1 MVGAEE
7 EEVVVDLGE
16 VMEEVVTED
25 GEADAEEAAVVIGE
39 AMVKV
44 KDFTRRTEE
53 KSLMFLKKFLSFHQE
68 RSSSNK
74 LR

>member
-7 EEVVVDLGE
+7 EEEEVDLGE
-16 VMEEVVTED
+16 VMDEVVTED
-25 GEADAEEAAVVIGE
+25 GEADVVVAVVIGE
-39 AMVKV
+39 AMDKV